1 MERSAPPPRE
11 EALTIPARDG
21 YPLDALVV
29 APSAEPRG
37 ALVLNGATGV
47 PKAFYRRFARYAAE
61 QGYAAL
67 LYDYRGVGGSRPK
80 ALRGFGATMRDW
92 GERDMPGALAW
103 LHGRY
108 AGLPLYAVGH
118 SVGGQLLGLM
128 PNHALLSAAA
138 LVAVSTGHW
147 RGMPPGF
154 GLYTLAMLRLVF
166 PLTVGAWGYLPARLM
181 GMGEDLPAGVAR
193 EWAAWCL
200 HPRYLAGF
208 FGRTVRQHHYDQFRA
223 PLLWLTFADDPIA
236 TPRNV
241 PPMQRFYGAATVEA
255 RLIRPA
261 DVGLGAIGHL
271 GFFREQGRARL
282 WPDALAWLA
291 ARGAPAAARA

>member
-1 MERSAPPPRE
+1 MRE
-11 EALTIPARDG
+11 ETLTIPALDG

-29 APSAEPRG
+29 APSADPR
-37 ALVLNGATGV
+37 AAIVLNGATGV

-61 QGYAAL
+61 RGYAVL
-67 LYDYRGVGGSRPK
+67 LYDYRGVAGSRP
-80 ALRGFGATMRDW
+80 ASLRGFGATMRDW
-92 GERDMPGALAW
+92 GQQDMPAALAW
-103 LHGRY
+103 IHGRY
-108 AGLPLYAVGH
+108 AGLPLFAVGH

-128 PNHALLSAAA
+128 PNHELLSGAA

-147 RGMPPGF
+147 RGMPRGF

-166 PLTVGAWGYLPARLM
+166 PLTTGIWGYLPARLLR
-181 GMGEDLPAGVAR
+181 MGEDLPAGVAR

-208 FGRTVRQHHYDQFRA
+208 YGRTVHQHYYDRFRA

-241 PPMQRFYGAATVEA
+241 PTMQRFYGATTIED

-261 DVGLGAIGHL
+261 DVGLASIGHL
-271 GFFREQGRARL
+271 GFFREQGRAGL
-282 WPDALAWLA
+282 WPIALSWLESLTPQA
-291 ARGAPAAARA
+291 APAEARA